1 MVIVR
6 VLLPLWAVVLLL
18 VLVLHVNMTVNGG
31 ATLWVMLLVMLPLV
45 LLLELNL
52 RVRLL
57 VTLLLLVLL
66 HKRKRR
72 RQHPARTA
80 RTAPAAPA
88 AGAVHYSGRGH
99 IRHRAAGSAESERE
113 LVGSLGKLGVEA
125 VHDPL
130 HVLRLMLTALHSA
143 GAGLKLPPLLAL
155 RRPEHRHLLA
165 LQLYGL
171 LGRGKAPLQGVGP

>member
-6 VLLPLWAVVLLL
+6 VLLPLRVVVLLPAM
-18 VLVLHVNMTVNGG
+18 VLHVKMTVNGG

-45 LLLELNL
+45 VLLELNL
-52 RVRLL
+52 RVR
-57 VTLLLLVLL
+57 LLLLVLL

-72 RQHPARTA
+72 RRHPARTT
-80 RTAPAAPA
+80 RTAPA

-113 LVGSLGKLGVEA
+113 LVGSLGKFGVEA

-130 HVLRLMLTALHSA
+130 HVLRLMPTALHST
-143 GAGLKLPPLLAL
+143 GAGLELPPLLAL

-165 LQLYGL
+165 LQLYSL
-171 LGRGKAPLQGVGP
+171 LGRGEAPLQGVGP